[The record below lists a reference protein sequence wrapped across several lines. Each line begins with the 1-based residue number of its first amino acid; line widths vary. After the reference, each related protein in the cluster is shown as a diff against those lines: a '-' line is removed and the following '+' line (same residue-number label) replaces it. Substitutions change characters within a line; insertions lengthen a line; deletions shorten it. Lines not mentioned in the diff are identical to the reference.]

1 MIQFIFLYLIFFLLI
16 FSSFMVVLTKNPI
29 ISVLFLISS
38 FILSSILFL
47 SIKVEFLSLILIV
60 IYVGAISVLF
70 LFIIML
76 LNIRLSQGDVL
87 NFLPLNGLV
96 LVFFFFLIFLVVN
109 KAFQGGNNLNSLNL
123 TEYLYI
129 FDDIIDIK
137 VIGLHLYTDYFVLF
151 IISGFILLVAMIGAI
166 LLCYQENHNKRKTYY
181 YLQDLKFSFLKKK
194 NIF

>member
-96 LVFFFFLIFLVVN
+96 LVFFFF
-109 KAFQGGNNLNSLNL
+109 
-123 TEYLYI
+123 
-129 FDDIIDIK
+129 
-137 VIGLHLYTDYFVLF
+137 
-151 IISGFILLVAMIGAI
+151 
-166 LLCYQENHNKRKTYY
+166 
-181 YLQDLKFSFLKKK
+181 
-194 NIF
+194 NIFGC